1 MPTTMNYKNL
11 KFSRDT
17 HNNFI
22 GVLRKRVGNYFETNN
37 ISKFG
42 NAHMVWKTIILIAAY
57 FLPYGLML
65 AGVVTNIWIMLAC
78 WMVMGVAMSGIGF
91 SIMHDANHG
100 AYSKNQN
107 VNKYLG
113 YIINLV
119 GGSSVNWKLQHNVL
133 HHTYTNVEGVD
144 EDIDPGILMRLSP
157 HAKHYKLHRIQHI
170 YGWFLYTLMTFLWIT
185 TKDFRQLFRYREMG
199 LTKTQN
205 INFGWQLVKLTLSKV
220 VYYTIFLVIPL
231 LVLPIVWW
239 QTVLFFIIMHMVAG
253 FILAIVF
260 QPAHVMPT
268 TQFPI
273 PDSDG
278 NLENDWAIHQL
289 FTTTNFSPN
298 NYLLNW
304 YVGGLNYQ
312 VEHHLFPT
320 ICHVHYKKLSKI
332 VRETAQEFGL
342 PYHTQPTFAKAL
354 WLHAKML
361 KQLGKPDLVVA

>member
-1 MPTTMNYKNL
+1 MNYKNL
-11 KFSRDT
+11 KFSRDLE
-17 HNNFI
+17 HNFI
-22 GVLRKRVGNYFETNN
+22 GVLRQRVGQYFETNN

-42 NAHMVWKTIILIAAY
+42 NSHMVWKSIILVIAY

-65 AGVVTNIWIMLAC
+65 SGIISGTLPLLLSFMF
-78 WMVMGVAMSGIGF
+78 MGAAMSGIGF

-100 AYSKNQN
+100 AYSKNKT
-107 VNKYLG
+107 VNKYVG

-157 HAKHYKLHRIQHI
+157 HAKHYKLHKIQHI

-185 TKDFRQLFRYREMG
+185 TKDFKQLLRYKEMG

-205 INFGWQLVKLTLSKV
+205 INVGWQLVKLTLSKV
-220 VYYTIFLVIPL
+220 VYYTIFLIIPIIM
-231 LVLPIVWW
+231 LPIPVW
-239 QTVLFFIIMHMVAG
+239 QTVVFFIAMHMVAG

-260 QPAHVMPT
+260 QPAHVMPNT
-268 TQFPI
+268 AFPL
-273 PDSDG
+273 PDLDG

-289 FTTTNFSPN
+289 YTTTNFGPD
-298 NYLLNW
+298 NYFLNW
-304 YVGGLNYQ
+304 YVGGLNFQ

-320 ICHVHYKKLSKI
+320 ICHVHYKKISKI

-342 PYHTQPTFAKAL
+342 PYHTQPTFSKAL
-354 WLHAKML
+354 ALHAQML
-361 KQLGKPDLVVA
+361 KRLGQPEMVRA

>member
-1 MPTTMNYKNL
+1 MNYKNI
-11 KFSRDT
+11 KFSRDLE
-17 HNNFI
+17 HNFV
-22 GVLRKRVGNYFETNN
+22 GVLRKRVGHYFESNGL
-37 ISKFG
+37 SKYG
-42 NAHMVWKTIILIAAY
+42 NTHMIWKSVILVAAY
-57 FLPYGLML
+57 FTPYVLML
-65 AGVVTNIWIMLAC
+65 TGVITGTWPMLFA
-78 WMVMGVAMSGIGF
+78 WMFMGAAMSGIGF

-100 AYSKNQN
+100 AYSKNKN

-170 YGWFLYTLMTFLWIT
+170 YGWFLYCLMSFLWIT
-185 TKDFRQLFRYREMG
+185 TKDFRQLFRYRAMG

-205 INFGWQLVKLTLSKV
+205 INIGWQLFKLAMSKV
-220 VYYTIFLVIPL
+220 FYYTIFLVIPL
-231 LVLPIVWW
+231 LVIQAPWW
-239 QTVLFFIIMHMVAG
+239 QTVMFFIAMHMVAG

-268 TQFPI
+268 TEYPL
-273 PDSDG
+273 PDLDG

-289 FTTTNFSPN
+289 YTTTNFSPN
-298 NYLLNW
+298 NWFLNW
-304 YVGGLNYQ
+304 YVGGLNFQ

-320 ICHVHYKKLSKI
+320 ICHVHYKKISKI
-332 VRETAQEFGL
+332 VRETAEEFGL
-342 PYHTQPTFAKAL
+342 PYHTQPSFWRAL
-354 WLHAKML
+354 SLHAQML
-361 KQLGKPDLVVA
+361 KQLGQPERVRA